1 MILKLVTTELLVAWR
16 LWSGAFVLAVFAAL
30 IACVCAGDFS
40 TARAMWGDQP
50 EAAAGLINHAFIYMG
65 FNVPVVIGALN
76 ILLTYVVDLQRPRYA
91 LWQLAGVGPRTIR
104 SVIFLQ
110 ALFLGLVAFAIAL
123 ILAAPTLNLFLNT
136 LSAPLRTEAD
146 PIREVTLGVFEFSIA
161 FLVFMAVV
169 LLSALGAAR
178 KARRTPIL
186 AAIRTPEVVN
196 APLSTTRI
204 VLAIVCAIIA
214 IVSTVLLCFTPVG
227 YFVLGQMMILVAFL
241 FAAPWV
247 SERVMRL
254 WVALLPGRK
263 ASWYVARESAKY
275 NVTRSHAGI
284 SLMVIACGLGMVT
297 GVAGLWSEPR
307 TAGLAIAVF
316 GTPLVLVLY
325 AGAATI
331 IMTSGHRRR
340 DTTLLTISGATRT
353 TALASAAFEALIF
366 TLTAGIISLVVALP
380 FVFTP
385 APAPNATGEVKVAT
399 FLPLVPIPFVLALGI
414 VLMFVAIAR
423 PVIQAGRNSPAAEM
437 RRSGI

>member
-1 MILKLVTTELLVAWR
+1 MILKLVTTELLAAWR

-40 TARAMWGDQP
+40 TASAMPEDQNP
-50 EAAAGLINHAFIYMG
+50 AGLINHALIYMG
-65 FNVPVVIGALN
+65 FNVPVVMGALN
-76 ILLTYVVDLQRPRYA
+76 ILLTYIVDLQRPRYA

-104 SVIFLQ
+104 SVVLLQ
-110 ALFLGLVAFAIAL
+110 ATLLGIVAFAIAL

-136 LSAPLRTEAD
+136 LSAPIRTEAD
-146 PIREVTLGVFEFSIA
+146 PIREVTLGVFEFSVA

-169 LLSALGAAR
+169 VLSALGAAR

-186 AAIRTPEVVN
+186 AAIRTPEIVN

-214 IVSTVLLCFTPVG
+214 IASSVLLHVTQAG
-227 YFVLGQMMILVAFL
+227 YVAIGQMLILVAFL
-241 FAAPWV
+241 FAAPWA

-254 WVALLPGRK
+254 WVGLVPGRM

-284 SLMVIACGLGMVT
+284 SLMVIAVGLGTLT
-297 GVAGLWSEPR
+297 GVFGLWSEPEY
-307 TAGLAIAVF
+307 AVMAIALF
-316 GTPLVLVLY
+316 GAPLGLVLF

-340 DTTLLTISGATRT
+340 DTTLLTMSGATRT
-353 TALASAAFEALIF
+353 TTLAAAAFEALIF
-366 TLTAGIISLVVALP
+366 TLTAGIISLFVALP

-385 APAPNATGEVKVAT
+385 AHTPTATGEVEVANP

-414 VLMFVAIAR
+414 ILMFVAIAR
-423 PVIQAGRNSPAAEM
+423 PVIQASRNSPAAEL